1 MTDYYCNW
9 CIVAILRFLSQ
20 STSRHVVM
28 SAMIYHQKM
37 APLFGEA
44 LCTYLY
50 YGYHHI
56 LCSTLKVCKKKCP
69 ISGSDT
75 NLNFLN
81 DIWTN
86 NECRFAMKRKKIIL
100 EKKPKLL
107 TISIILFISCI
118 ITTFKHNFIALFFPT
133 FSSSKYF
140 NICVC
145 CNVRCKLLHAVCTF
159 RYYQNSVL

>member
-9 CIVAILRFLSQ
+9 CIVAILRFLAQ

-56 LCSTLKVCKKKCP
+56 LCSTLKVCKKKMSNFRKWHKFEFP
-69 ISGSDT
+69 QWY
-75 NLNFLN
+75 LNEQWMQIC
-81 DIWTN
+81 DETEKN
-86 NECRFAMKRKKIIL
+86 NFRKKTLIINN
-100 EKKPKLL
+100 
-107 TISIILFISCI
+107 IHHIIHIM
-118 ITTFKHNFIALFFPT
+118 H
-133 FSSSKYF
+133 
-140 NICVC
+140 
-145 CNVRCKLLHAVCTF
+145 
-159 RYYQNSVL
+159 YYHF

>member
-9 CIVAILRFLSQ
+9 CIVAILRFLAQ

-56 LCSTLKVCKKKCP
+56 LCSTLKVCKKKKNVQFQEVTQIW
-69 ISGSDT
+69 ISSMIFERTMNADLRWNG
-75 NLNFLN
+75 
-81 DIWTN
+81 
-86 NECRFAMKRKKIIL
+86 KK
-100 EKKPKLL
+100 
-107 TISIILFISCI
+107 
-118 ITTFKHNFIALFFPT
+118 
-133 FSSSKYF
+133 
-140 NICVC
+140 
-145 CNVRCKLLHAVCTF
+145 
-159 RYYQNSVL
+159 